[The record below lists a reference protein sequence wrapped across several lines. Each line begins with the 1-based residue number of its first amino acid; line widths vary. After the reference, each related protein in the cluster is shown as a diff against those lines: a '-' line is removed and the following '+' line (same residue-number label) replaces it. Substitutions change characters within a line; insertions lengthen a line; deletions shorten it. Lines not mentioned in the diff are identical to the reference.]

1 VTDLAAGLISL
12 GLLFLLGL
20 MADQAGRRSR
30 LPRVTLLL
38 LCGLAAGSAGF
49 DLIPAQISALY
60 PMISIIA
67 LSMVAFLLGGALSL
81 ETLRAHGRAIL
92 ITSLVVVGVTL
103 GLVTVGLSAMGQPL
117 AVALVLGAI
126 ATATAP
132 AATYDVLKETG
143 IDNSFTRTLKGI
155 VAIDDAWGL
164 VAFSLVMV
172 VILAL
177 QCSGS
182 GYQML
187 AEAIREIL
195 GSVALGTVI
204 GVPAAYLTGRLSKGE
219 PLRIEALGLV
229 FLTAGLS
236 IWLDL
241 SYLISGM
248 TAGALIVNLARH
260 HTKAFH
266 EIESIQWP
274 FMVIFFI
281 LAGATLDPAMLWT
294 IGPVG
299 AAYIGLRML
308 GRLIGGWIGGALSG
322 LPARQRTWLGPALL
336 LQAGVAIGI
345 ALLAAENLPDHG
357 RFIMAMTIGATVV
370 FELIGPVGTVL
381 AIRRA
386 GDDTA

>member
-177 QCSGS
+177 QGSGS